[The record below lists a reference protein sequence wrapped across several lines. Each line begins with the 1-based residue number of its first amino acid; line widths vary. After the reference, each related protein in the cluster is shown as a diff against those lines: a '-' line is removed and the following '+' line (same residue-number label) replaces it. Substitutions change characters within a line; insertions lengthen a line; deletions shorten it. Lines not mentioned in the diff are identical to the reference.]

1 MREGWVNP
9 RPKPMDANSANEK
22 KRYLMDKNTLRGQ
35 MLQLRSQLRPK
46 FMETS
51 GKRIGGQLAALSVFQ
66 NARTVMLYHSYH
78 NEADTQPLLR
88 YCLKVKKR
96 VVLPVTDDEFILH
109 PYEISDL
116 GHLRT
121 DARGIAEPDPEFCIP
136 VDPLSI
142 DLAVVPGLAFDTGGG
157 RIGYGKGCYD
167 KFLPLLRAD
176 VPVIALAYDFQVLPR
191 VVQAEYDRKMDLI
204 VTEKGI
210 LPVAGG
216 KIRL

>member
-1 MREGWVNP
+1 
-9 RPKPMDANSANEK
+9 MDANNINEK
-22 KRYLMDKNTLRGQ
+22 KRYFMDKNTLRRQ

-51 GKRIGGQLAALSVFQ
+51 GRRMGGQLAALPVFRD
-66 NARTVMLYHSYH
+66 ARTVMLYHSCH
-78 NEADTQPLLR
+78 NEADTLPLLR

-96 VVLPVTDDEFILH
+96 VVLPVTDDEFVLH
-109 PYEISDL
+109 PYEIADL
-116 GHLRT
+116 EHLRT
-121 DARGIAEPDPEFCIP
+121 DPRGIAEPDPEFCVP

-142 DLAVVPGLAFDTGGG
+142 DLAVIPGLAFDTGGG

-176 VPVIALAYDFQVLPR
+176 VPAIALAYDFQVLSK
-191 VVQAEYDRKMDLI
+191 VVQDEYDRRVDLI

>member
-1 MREGWVNP
+1 
-9 RPKPMDANSANEK
+9 
-22 KRYLMDKNTLRGQ
+22 MDKNTLRRQ

-51 GKRIGGQLAALSVFQ
+51 GRRMGGQLAALPAFRDAQ
-66 NARTVMLYHSYH
+66 TVMLYHSCH
-78 NEADTQPLLR
+78 NEADTLPLLR

-96 VVLPVTDDEFILH
+96 VVLPVTDDEFVLH
-109 PYEISDL
+109 PYEIADL
-116 GHLRT
+116 ERLRT
-121 DARGIAEPDPEFCIP
+121 DPRGIAEPDPEFCVP

-142 DLAVVPGLAFDTGGG
+142 DLAVIPGLAFDTGGG

-176 VPVIALAYDFQVLPR
+176 VPVIALAYDFQVLSK
-191 VVQAEYDRKMDLI
+191 VVQDEYDRRVDLI